1 MMVMMMLTK
10 TFDNSVLQHGI
21 IFCDDG
27 DGGGDG
33 GHRESAWQGDWQEG

>member
-27 DGGGDG
+27 DGDGGGDG
-33 GHRESAWQGDWQEG
+33 GHRESA